1 MFGEHFHQ
9 KVYLAALVVIL
20 CSLPSSIIGLSIGTI
35 TLVVNFLLSGN
46 WAIKLQRLKS
56 QPMVLVFM
64 AMYLPILLS
73 GLLSSNHRLGLEI
86 VRLWLPVLLIPP
98 IIAAS
103 QELTSKEFRLLLC
116 LFILSTFIV
125 TILGTYNYLTGDT
138 ADIRKISPFIS
149 HIRLALMV
157 NLALA
162 IMVYFIALQPPT
174 KNLAVLLHLFVLI
187 WFLFFLFL
195 LASFTGI
202 LMLVLLIV
210 LIVIKYLFG
219 LGSVARFVT
228 ITGLSTLIFLM
239 LSYLLH
245 KYDSMNT
252 IRLSPENSPK
262 TTTVNG
268 NPYQHDLLSKETENG
283 YLVNI
288 NICEDELRNEWPK
301 RSNLSYDGTDKK
313 GQPLRS
319 TLIRYLTSAGLTKD
333 SVGLSHLDSADIA
346 LVELGYTNTIF
357 KKRVTGFDSRLYEF
371 FYELNKFRQSGTLTG
386 GSVLRRL
393 IYARAAWHVIKGSPI
408 LGVGYGDLP
417 TAMNQF
423 YDIYRVDLPQSYRF
437 MPHNQY
443 LTIWASAGIIGL
455 AVFLLSLSLPFLFS
469 SNLKAMPVLYFW
481 VMVLIS
487 MLFEDT
493 MLTHTGIS
501 FVAVFSALFLF
512 GHSFPIVKKEDYAA
526 R

>member
-1 MFGEHFHQ
+1 MFGEQFHH
-9 KVYLAALVVIL
+9 KLYFTSLAVIL
-20 CSLPSSIIGLSIGTI
+20 CSLPSSIIGVSIGTI
-35 TLVVNFLLSGN
+35 TLVVNFLLSGS
-46 WAIKLQRLKS
+46 WEIKLQRLKS
-56 QPMVLVFM
+56 KPMVWVFI

-73 GLLSSNHRLGLEI
+73 GLLSSNHRLGFEI
-86 VRLWLPVLLIPP
+86 IRLWLPIILISP
-98 IIAAS
+98 IVATS
-103 QELTSKEFRLLLC
+103 QELTGKEFRFLLW
-116 LFILSTFIV
+116 LFILSTF
-125 TILGTYNYLTGDT
+125 TITVIGTYNYFTGGP

-162 IMVYFIALQPPT
+162 ILVYFIEHQTPKKAF
-174 KNLAVLLHLFVLI
+174 AILLHLFVVL
-187 WFLFFLFL
+187 WLLFFLFVMS
-195 LASFTGI
+195 SFTGI
-202 LMLVLLIV
+202 LMLALLIV
-210 LIVIKYLFG
+210 LVAIKYLFG

-228 ITGLSTLIFLM
+228 ITGLSTMIFLL

-252 IRLSPENSPK
+252 IRLSPDNSPK
-262 TTTVNG
+262 ATTLNG
-268 NPYQHDLLSKETENG
+268 NPYKHDVLSKETENG

-288 NICEDELRNEWPK
+288 NICEEELRNEWTK
-301 RSNLSYDGTDKK
+301 RSKLPFEGTDKK

-319 TLIRYLTSAGLTKD
+319 TLIRYLASVGLPKD
-333 SVGLSHLDSADIA
+333 SVGLCRLDSSDIA

-357 KKRVTGFDSRLYEF
+357 KKSITGFESRLYEF
-371 FYELNKFRQSGTLTG
+371 FYEINKFRQSGTLTG

-393 IYARAAWHVIKGSPI
+393 IYARAAWHAIKGNPI
-408 LGVGYGDLP
+408 FGVGYGDLP
-417 TAMNQF
+417 AAMNQF
-423 YDIYRVDLPQSYRF
+423 YDVYRVDLPQSYRF

-443 LTIWASAGIIGL
+443 LTIWASAGIVGL
-455 AVFLLSLSLPFLFS
+455 IVFLLSLTLPFLYS
-469 SNLKAMPVLYFW
+469 PNLNVIPVLYFW
-481 VMVLIS
+481 LMVLIS

-512 GHSFPIVKKEDYAA
+512 GHSFPIAKQEDYAA